1 MLQSQAVGL
10 ILVATAAIIKYHE
23 LGSSNSRN
31 LFSPSVESGSPR
43 LRGQKAWVPLSLSPW
58 LVDGDLL
65 AVASCSLFSA
75 PVALCP
81 NLFFQRH

>member
-1 MLQSQAVGL
+1 MGL
-10 ILVATAAIIKYHE
+10 VLVATAAIIKYHE

-43 LRGQKAWVPLSLSPW
+43 LRGQKAWFPLSLSPW

-65 AVASCSLFSA
+65 AVASRSLFSA

-81 NLFFQRH
+81 NLLFIQGH